1 MSAKDVEELSII
13 REEKRTLSMTVEN
26 VKSELSQL
34 QSRVFNNFSFSFLV
48 ISYIYTVDVEI
59 FSLFPFLG
67 RAPSCDQFDRHS
79 EWRKIMATKITTKIA
94 DLASCF

>member
-48 ISYIYTVDVEI
+48 ISCI
-59 FSLFPFLG
+59 
-67 RAPSCDQFDRHS
+67 
-79 EWRKIMATKITTKIA
+79 
-94 DLASCF
+94 

>member
-34 QSRVFNNFSFSFLV
+34 QSRVFKNVLFLLLM
-48 ISYIYTVDVEI
+48 I
-59 FSLFPFLG
+59 L
-67 RAPSCDQFDRHS
+67 C
-79 EWRKIMATKITTKIA
+79 M
-94 DLASCF
+94 